1 MPTPGPAP
9 AGIAA
14 ALQALQKQVDRL
26 ARRPSGGGGAV
37 LGRAGVAASFPTS
50 MDQDTNYD
58 TTDLYQYRD
67 DGSSGVSVSGTV
79 MTIQAGLYL
88 VTCPAGFKAQGSS
101 GSLEVHT
108 GCAFNSPGVGRSTAT
123 SFGVHEGWAPGAA
136 VFNLSTSATFT
147 PTVAF
152 ASSVTGMTYAMFANE
167 WDFEFVRLSA

>member
-9 AGIAA
+9 AGLAA

-26 ARRPSGGGGAV
+26 ARRPSGGGSV

-50 MDQDTNYD
+50 MSLGTNYD

-79 MTIQAGLYL
+79 MTIQAGLYI
-88 VTCPAGFKAQGSS
+88 VTCPAGFNAQSSS
-101 GSLEVHT
+101 GAVEVHT
-108 GCAFNSPGVGRSTAT
+108 VFAFNSPGVGRSTAT
-123 SFGVHEGWAPGAA
+123 SFGVNEGWAPGAA
-136 VFNLSTSATFT
+136 IFNLTTAGTFT

-152 ASSVTGMTYAMFANE
+152 ASSVAGMTFAMFANE